1 MGYSTFSQKYQS
13 SRDDSKGASEQ
24 KGLGVPPKAE
34 VVIDTSSD
42 ADNLEDLKVT
52 APPSTGQSQVKEID
66 ARIKSLITSA
76 GEEADA
82 VEAKYNRSDEANKF
96 VDLAPPTGRPIKRT
110 KAMEENMTA
119 VDAGMETY
127 GDYLG
132 EQQNFL
138 SYPVLPLGSSLA
150 PTSTIKNY
158 DTFSD
163 EDKNK
168 ITTARRN
175 FDLNNV
181 LFPFQT
187 TGDKKVDKTMS
198 MFTDR
203 EAANYDTLYGN
214 AELIKDGPFSG
225 KKVTEMTLR
234 ELKTF
239 MEARGD
245 DSFFEYNN
253 QRARDNDKYEPNT
266 TALGK
271 FQFVGQTLFGKASN
285 KNQNGIVSNY
295 KWDLDTVFTPAVQ
308 NIMMLQLSAETMAR
322 GTTVQ
327 RYRYNAKEQKKILDK
342 IVKTDDYKNLSKNDK
357 KLMKNDVMRDA
368 YDPNSIRYHATE
380 TINKADGTTEPV
392 IVGGVTQK
400 GFGQYEQL
408 DGRVLRGIW
417 EGFSSTKKVGGK
429 DIFGNVKYE
438 YVISNDEIEK
448 LGYEV
453 QKGLKEFYKQ
463 RKKQGLGGR
472 AMLNVNN
479 KVDAQTG
486 FPVQN

>member
-1 MGYSTFSQKYQS
+1 MAEDAF
-13 SRDDSKGASEQ
+13 RDYLNKPGGKSFTDP
-24 KGLGVPPKAE
+24 V
-34 VVIDTSSD
+34 D
-42 ADNLEDLKVT
+42 A
-52 APPSTGQSQVKEID
+52 
-66 ARIKSLITSA
+66 KSLGAKPEKTYVAPNRGEGGKGPEPVKYNGSA
-76 GEEADA
+76 QADEVKTQVNNMLASIGEREDA
-82 VEAKYNRSDEANKF
+82 VKARYNRSYVAKEF
-96 VDLAPPTGRPIKRT
+96 VNLDPPSRPIKRT

-253 QRARDNDKYEPNT
+253 KTARDNDKYEPNT

-327 RYRYNAKEQKKILDK
+327 RYTYNAKEQKKMLDK

-380 TINKADGTTEPV
+380 TLNRADGTTEPV

-417 EGFSSTKKVGGK
+417 EGFSSTKKVAGK

-438 YVISNDEIEK
+438 YVISNADIED
-448 LGYEV
+448 LGYAV
-453 QKGLKEFYKQ
+453 QKGLKDFYKQ

>member
-1 MGYSTFSQKYQS
+1 MAAYGTSDRGEVGKGPEQPSNVTTNSLGSKPSSSKPYGTSDRDEVGKGPEPVKYN
-13 SRDDSKGASEQ
+13 GPA
-24 KGLGVPPKAE
+24 
-34 VVIDTSSD
+34 
-42 ADNLEDLKVT
+42 
-52 APPSTGQSQVKEID
+52 QVKEID
-66 ARIKSLITSA
+66 AQIKSLITSA

-82 VEAKYNRSDEANKF
+82 VEEKYNREDPPKRADVAKEF
-96 VDLAPPTGRPIKRT
+96 VNLAPPTGRPIKRT

-158 DTFSD
+158 DTFN
-163 EDKNK
+163 DKTKELIKN
-168 ITTARRN
+168 ARQV
-175 FDLNNV
+175 FEQNNV
-181 LFPFQT
+181 LLPFQT
-187 TGDKKVDKTMS
+187 TGNENKTMS
-198 MFTDR
+198 MFKNR
-203 EAANYDTLYGN
+203 EAATYDTLYGN

-239 MEARGD
+239 MESRED
-245 DSFFEYNN
+245 DSFFTYNN
-253 QRARDNDKYEPNT
+253 LRAIEQNRPEPNT

-271 FQFVGQTLFGKASN
+271 FQFVGQTLFGKESN

-295 KWDLDTVFTPAVQ
+295 NWDLDTVFTPAVQ
-308 NIMMLQLSAETMAR
+308 NIMMLQLSAETMER
-322 GTTVQ
+322 RSTVNK
-327 RYRYNAKEQKKILDK
+327 YTYDAKEEKKSLDK
-342 IVKTDDYKNLSKNDK
+342 IVKTDEYKNLSENDK
-357 KLMKNDVMRDA
+357 KLIKNSALKNA
-368 YDPNSIRYHATE
+368 YDPNSIIYHATE
-380 TINKADGTTEPV
+380 TLNRADGTTEPV

-400 GFGQYEQL
+400 GFGQYKQL

-429 DIFGNVKYE
+429 DIFGNDKRE
-438 YVISNDEIEK
+438 YVISNDGIEN

-453 QKGLKEFYKQ
+453 RQGIKDFIRE
-463 RKKQGLGGR
+463 RKKQGLKKR
-472 AMLNVNN
+472 DWFNM
-479 KVDAQTG
+479 KIK
-486 FPVQN
+486 PVRM